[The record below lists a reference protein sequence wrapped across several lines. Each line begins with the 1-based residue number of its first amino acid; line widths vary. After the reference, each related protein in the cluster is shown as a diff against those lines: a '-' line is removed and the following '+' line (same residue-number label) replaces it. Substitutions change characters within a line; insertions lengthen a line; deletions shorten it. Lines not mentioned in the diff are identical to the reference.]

1 MKTILT
7 GSNDQNEF
15 DVIFNC
21 SISPMVLVDVEKD
34 AVLQANHSAI
44 ELLNYPGL
52 DDLLKMSLSKIY
64 PKRDALIKLIQDTTE
79 RGRNWTNRITCETYD
94 GRSLPVE
101 ITATNIF
108 LNKKQYTLVM
118 FRDLSDQNAIQ
129 NKLSRRLR
137 MEKLVSKI
145 SQNLLQAKSESVN
158 NAIDQALA
166 EVGRHSNTDRVY
178 VYLARKSDD
187 HLINTNEWVAR
198 DFKPIIEEQNAVN
211 GEDFKWIHD
220 KLRLNEVV
228 HIPDIKQLPKNQL
241 KLRTHLKSMGIKSTL
256 SVPMHFKGKLIG
268 FLGFDSF
275 KKQKFWANEDI
286 RLLSVVGDIF
296 VNAIERISFEED
308 LVTLNEILSK
318 KIDTTTKEVVD
329 KNHKLTNYAFYNAH
343 KLRGPLARL
352 LGLVNLV
359 KSNYLKKNEMPMVI
373 DKLEEAASEMDEI
386 VKEINHMIS

>member
-1 MKTILT
+1 IHFRR
-7 GSNDQNEF
+7 GF
-15 DVIFNC
+15 F
-21 SISPMVLVDVEKD
+21 
-34 AVLQANHSAI
+34 
-44 ELLNYPGL
+44 EL
-52 DDLLKMSLSKIY
+52 
-64 PKRDALIKLIQDTTE
+64 
-79 RGRNWTNRITCETYD
+79 
-94 GRSLPVE
+94 
-101 ITATNIF
+101 
-108 LNKKQYTLVM
+108 
-118 FRDLSDQNAIQ
+118 
-129 NKLSRRLR
+129 
-137 MEKLVSKI
+137 
-145 SQNLLQAKSESVN
+145 
-158 NAIDQALA
+158 
-166 EVGRHSNTDRVY
+166 
-178 VYLARKSDD
+178 
-187 HLINTNEWVAR
+187 
-198 DFKPIIEEQNAVN
+198 
-211 GEDFKWIHD
+211 
-220 KLRLNEVV
+220 
-228 HIPDIKQLPKNQL
+228 
-241 KLRTHLKSMGIKSTL
+241 IKSTL

-275 KKQKFWANEDI
+275 KKQKFWADEDI

>member
-1 MKTILT
+1 MALVDL
-7 GSNDQNEF
+7 DQ
-15 DVIFNC
+15 DVI
-21 SISPMVLVDVEKD
+21 
-34 AVLQANHSAI
+34 LQANQSAVD
-44 ELLNYPGL
+44 LLNYPGL
-52 DDLLKMSLSKIY
+52 EDLLNTSLSKIY
-64 PKRDALIKLIQDTTE
+64 SKKEALIKLIQDTTK
-79 RGRNWTNRITCETYD
+79 RGRSWTNKITCETFD

-108 LNKKQYTLVM
+108 LNDKQHTLVM
-118 FRDLSDQNAIQ
+118 FRDLSDQNAVQ
-129 NKLSRRLR
+129 NRLSRRLR

-145 SQNLLQAKSESVN
+145 SRNLLQAKSVSVN
-158 NAIDQALA
+158 SAIDQALS
-166 EVGRHSNTDRVY
+166 EVGKHSNTDRVY

-187 HLINTNEWVAR
+187 HLINTNEWVAG
-198 DFKPIIEEQNAVN
+198 DFNPIIEQQNAVN
-211 GEDFKWIHD
+211 GHDFKWIHD
-220 KLRLNEVV
+220 KLRLNKVV
-228 HIPDIKQLPKNQL
+228 HIPDIELLPKDQP
-241 KLRTHLKSMGIKSTL
+241 KLRTHLRSMGIKSTL

-275 KKQKFWANEDI
+275 KKQKFWEDEDI

-318 KIDTTTKEVVD
+318 KVDSKTKEVVD

-359 KSNYLKKNEMPMVI
+359 KSNYLEKNEMPMVI
-373 DKLEEAASEMDEI
+373 DKLEEAAFEMDEI